1 MDTLALASVGKYLL
15 IVVKTSFQYLIPVA
29 SSSETTGKRL
39 RRVRAKQGPVPHQRT
54 HEVGRDV
61 AQGRAATKLA
71 GAMPAIPA
79 LGRCGLEGWEFKVV
93 FCYIVD
99 VKSSTNRKRG
109 TTSEIDCVT
118 LGRTGLC
125 LINTLVFR
133 MSPRAAVRLRRPT
146 EVG

>member
-1 MDTLALASVGKYLL
+1 M
-15 IVVKTSFQYLIPVA
+15 
-29 SSSETTGKRL
+29 
-39 RRVRAKQGPVPHQRT
+39 
-54 HEVGRDV
+54 GRDV
-61 AQGRAATKLA
+61 AQGRAAAKPA

-79 LGRCGLEGWEFKVV
+79 LGRCGPEGWEFKVI
-93 FCYIVD
+93 FGNFVD

-109 TTSEIDCVT
+109 TASEIDCVT

-133 MSPRAAVRLRRPT
+133 MSPGPALRLRLPT